1 MLRLIRQ
8 SSRFLT
14 GALAVATVGALTLV
28 SPVQALFSDNLR
40 GNLTLAGVSSK
51 AGDEST
57 RSFDQEYMLTWSK
70 AVVNRLQTRLS
81 MRYFNVGIDQSLGE
95 NSWRHEYQPTGE
107 IIWSHPAFIL
117 GGSIR
122 RQKATTNNG
131 LTDLIRDNAG
141 LSLTTRLQQ
150 YPVIKLRYD
159 WDRAFNELRREDRDT
174 RERRFQGGLQ
184 YSWHSQSVNYS
195 MTRRVNENLAS
206 RLEITETNHLFR
218 WDQAARLFQKRLRVN
233 TGYGFSY
240 RSQTTEVPAGAMALM
255 VIPFVQ
261 ALYAFDP
268 TPEFGELD
276 TLRLLGDG
284 NVTDPVQPAI
294 DIGGSLIDRNIG
306 LDFGLPTNVSAL
318 YIYTDRPSWSAVAWK
333 LYLSD
338 DNITWNRLTSS
349 AVATFNASFNRYEIN
364 FPIQRTRYIKAVNT
378 GSNDVVSV
386 LITEIQ
392 PLIGL
397 DKSNRETM
405 KKNAHTM
412 NAGATYVVTPRLESS
427 VDFAYQNEPRGDFN
441 DSRNQIYYM
450 AALKHKPSSLI
461 TQIARYQVGF
471 EDFKHGTRNDN
482 AALSYTFLMTPL
494 AALDFSFAAMNR
506 LNYIDHAKV
515 RETNNLS
522 LQATGGLLPGL
533 NLSGEAG
540 YNHDNRLDVR
550 DRFDTWSYRV
560 TADAALLRSLDAV
573 VYYLY
578 QGTDGGAAD
587 AWRMRRQY
595 SADVTYRL
603 TPAILWRGAVTVDD
617 DQGRRYVTQ
626 EYDVNWNMT
635 ERIATGA
642 LVTIAAGDN
651 DIRSERSNVR
661 LTYAIGSRGSLFM
674 SYVSNTYAT
683 LGRSRV
689 TSLQTGLKLGF

>member
-1 MLRLIRQ
+1 MRQ
-8 SSRFLT
+8 PSRFPAWALT
-14 GALAVATVGALTLV
+14 AATVGVLALA
-28 SPVQALFSDNLR
+28 SPASALFSDNLR

-57 RSFDQEYMLTWSK
+57 RSLDQEYMLTWSK
-70 AVVNRLQTRLS
+70 SLVNRLQTRLS
-81 MRYFNVGIDQSLGE
+81 MRYFNVGVDQSLGE
-95 NSWRHEYQPTGE
+95 NNWRHEYQPTGE
-107 IIWSHPAFIL
+107 IIWSHPKFIL

-122 RQKATTNNG
+122 RQKSTTNNE

-141 LSLTTRLQQ
+141 LSLTTRLER
-150 YPVIKLRYD
+150 YPLIKLRYD
-159 WDRAFNELRREDRDT
+159 WDRAYNDLRREDRDT

-184 YSWHSQSVNYS
+184 YSLHGQSVNYS
-195 MTRRVNENLAS
+195 LTRRINENLAS

-218 WDQAARLFQKRLRVN
+218 WNQAARLFQKRLRVN

-240 RSQTTEVPAGAMALM
+240 RSQTTETHAGGTALI
-255 VIPFVQ
+255 VIPFVG
-261 ALYAFDP
+261 ALYASDP

-276 TLRLLGDG
+276 TLRSLGDG
-284 NVTDPVQPAI
+284 NVTDPTQPAI
-294 DIGGSLIDRNIG
+294 DVGSSLIDRNVG
-306 LDFGLPTNVSAL
+306 LDFGLPTDANAL
-318 YIYTDRPSWSAVAWK
+318 YIYTDRPSGSAVAWR

-338 DNITWNRLTSS
+338 DNITWSLLTSPA
-349 AVATFNASFNRYEIN
+349 AVTFNASFNRYEIT
-364 FPIQRTRYIKAVNT
+364 FPIQRTRYIKAVNA
-378 GSNDVVSV
+378 GFNDVTSV

-405 KKNAHTM
+405 KQNAHTV
-412 NAGATYVVTPRLESS
+412 NVGATYAVTPTLESS
-427 VDFAYQNEPRGDFN
+427 ADFAYQNEPRGDFN

-450 AALKHKPSSLI
+450 AALKHKPSPII
-461 TQIARYQVGF
+461 THIVRYQIGF
-471 EDFKHGTRNDN
+471 EDFKRGTRNDN
-482 AALSYTFLMTPL
+482 ASLSYTLLMNPL

-506 LNYIDHAKV
+506 MNYIDHAKV

-540 YNHDNRLDVR
+540 YNR
-550 DRFDTWSYRV
+550 DDRFDARYRFDTWSYRV
-560 TADAALLRSLDAV
+560 TADAALLRSLEAV

-578 QGTDGGAAD
+578 QGTDGGAID
-587 AWRMRRQY
+587 AWRIRRQY
-595 SADVTYRL
+595 SADLTYRL
-603 TPAILWRGAVTVDD
+603 TPAILWRGEITVDD

-626 EYDVNWNMT
+626 EYDVSWNIT
-635 ERIATGA
+635 ERITTGA

-651 DIRSERSNVR
+651 NIRSERSNVR

-689 TSLQTGLKLGF
+689 TSLQTGFKLGF